1 MMSKMMSLIVYLMA
15 TFYWGP
21 GNAQWTTNSLLRI
34 SAIIARGEKLQDC
47 WICHQSPG
55 TQKEGGL
62 QLQPTSNYT
71 DVPNVT
77 VQENWNPIT
86 YTAFLASGS
95 NISYSFNI
103 TDYYN
108 YTISDNHSCTK
119 WLPYGIPKDQHR
131 KLKWMGIDV
140 KTLTVT
146 SSKDE
151 GCEPDYKRICCYACN
166 PDDITMDPG
175 WPCTPT
181 SKESIC
187 RLAVPCTSSWSLVPN
202 HHPAMAQ
209 ASKWCP
215 ADDDAHPA
223 CLLYSHP
230 YPVGMLPFS
239 GGNRTT
245 NVWLNHANQS
255 LATLTPPQVLCAPK
269 GFIWICGSNPLP
281 MSSNS
286 TPITSDQVRATFCL
300 APWLHQGECT
310 LGYFGFS
317 SSAIQIY
324 RTKHFGHG
332 RSKRALGLILAGI
345 GAAIGFLAPW
355 GGFAYHEATLRNLT
369 QVVRNIAMSTGKAIE
384 SQQRS
389 LDSLANVVLD
399 NRIALDFLLAEQG
412 GVCAIAN
419 TSCCVYINSSGI
431 VEMNVKKIY
440 QAADWLHEFNQ
451 QKGSQDIWNYIKA
464 ALPTFSWFLPLI
476 GPIATIFLLLVFG
489 TCLFN
494 LIVKSVSSRIQ
505 SSTS

>member
-1 MMSKMMSLIVYLMA
+1 MSTTNYLILYLVT
-15 TFYWGP
+15 TFYWGS
-21 GNAQWTTNSLLRI
+21 GNTQWTTNSILRI
-34 SAIIARGEKLQDC
+34 SNIIATGENLQDC

-55 TQKEGGL
+55 TQKEGGMR
-62 QLQPTSNYT
+62 LQPISNYT

-77 VQENWNPIT
+77 VQENWNPVT
-86 YTAFLASGS
+86 YTASLASGS

-108 YTISDNHSCTK
+108 YTISDSHICTK
-119 WLPYGIPKDQHR
+119 WLPYRIATDQDH
-131 KLKWMGIDV
+131 KVTWVGMDV
-140 KTLTVT
+140 KTLAVN
-146 SSKDE
+146 SSE
-151 GCEPDYKRICCYACN
+151 NEECEPDYKRICCYACDSDN
-166 PDDITMDPG
+166 ITVEPG
-175 WPCTPT
+175 WPCPPT
-181 SKESIC
+181 SKEPIC
-187 RLAVPCTSSWSLVPN
+187 RLAVPCLSSWSLVPN
-202 HHPAMAQ
+202 HHPAMTQ
-209 ASKWCP
+209 VSKQCP
-215 ADDDAHPA
+215 EGTTHQA
-223 CLLYSHP
+223 CLFYSHP
-230 YPVGMLPFS
+230 FPVGLLPFS

-245 NVWLNHANQS
+245 NVWLNQANQS
-255 LATLTPPQVLCAPK
+255 LATLRPPQVLCAPK

-286 TPITSDQVRATFCL
+286 TPLTSDRVRATLCL

-317 SSAIQIY
+317 NSTIQIY
-324 RTKHFGHG
+324 KSKHLGHG

-369 QVVRNIAMSTGKAIE
+369 EVVKNIAKSTGKAIE
-384 SQQRS
+384 AQQRS
-389 LDSLANVVLD
+389 LDSLANMVLD

-451 QKGSQDIWNYIKA
+451 QKGSEDIWNFIKA
-464 ALPTFSWFLPLI
+464 ALPTFSWFSRLI
-476 GPIATIFLLLVFG
+476 GPVAIVLLLVIGVF
-489 TCLFN
+489 LFK
-494 LIVKSVSSRIQ
+494 LIFKFLSSKIQ
-505 SSTS
+505 NTSS